1 MPLYITGAMSQTIFR
16 SANTDDAD
24 GDDTPARLRGRV
36 ISMTLIDHSLSPAAA
51 ILAGLASDEW
61 GVGAGFLL
69 LGAGILGVVALVA
82 MS

>member
-1 MPLYITGAMSQTIFR
+1 
-16 SANTDDAD
+16 
-24 GDDTPARLRGRV
+24 
-36 ISMTLIDHSLSPAAA
+36 MTLIDHSLSPAAG

-82 MS
+82 IVNPRIRHL